1 MTPSEVG
8 ELTFEEYAAFSRF
21 MDERQDAG
29 GRRGLGG

>member
-21 MDERQDAG
+21 MDERRGADE
-29 GRRGLGG
+29 RRGLGG